1 MWMKVNTIFFL
12 NEHIVVFLSRNYSV
26 PGLVLS
32 TLLVST
38 HLMLTKPQRGR
49 YSYYFSFA
57 ERKAEAQRGLIFLS
71 KSCSLWDLDPGES
84 ASNTAYFTTLLLT
97 GSCSSSTQVSREKE
111 LRNQTVFFNS
121 VKPLLME
128 RSREKELNS
137 TWGHQGELHWERDSA
152 VPSCNRKP
160 GGWAEGRGP

>member
-1 MWMKVNTIFFL
+1 MKVNTIFFL

-137 TWGHQGELHWERDSA
+137 TWGQQGELHWERDSA

-160 GGWAEGRGP
+160 GG